1 MKGNCIVGLLL
12 STALVLT
19 ACKAEQQP
27 VSTTAATAAVSEQ
40 TVPATETQSPV
51 EKRQLFCY
59 VENHE
64 TTVDASLFSGAG
76 YSIYIID
83 DNWNH
88 QAELVDG
95 HSVDIW
101 QNAAY
106 QDAALWV
113 VKMDGADLSAA
124 QTWTKQTFEGYDLFE
139 DKQGGMLGNNA
150 DGDFMGAKILSTDS
164 AAYILIEMYALED
177 SETLGIYLRVMTDT
191 FEAN

>member
-1 MKGNCIVGLLL
+1 MKRNYIIGLLL

-19 ACKAEQQP
+19 ACKAEQP
-27 VSTTAATAAVSEQ
+27 ASTTVATVGVSEQ
-40 TVPATETQSPV
+40 TVPATETEAPV

-59 VENHE
+59 VENHK

-95 HSVDIW
+95 QPVDIW
-101 QNAAY
+101 RNAPY

-124 QTWTKQTFEGYDLFE
+124 QTWTKQTFEEYDLLE
-139 DKQGGMLGNNA
+139 DKQGGILGTNA
-150 DGDFMGAKILSTDS
+150 DGDFVGVKILSTDS

-177 SETLGIYLRVMTDT
+177 SETVGTYLRVMGDT